1 MRFIRRDG
9 ARLFLDSRDL
19 IRLIEKGEPLS
30 TAQFAAELRKRH
42 ARIVL
47 VHSNVSE
54 LVPQNDNT
62 PADPRRVDRLMRE
75 LETIPHTYLRAPDLG
90 REEFSAALRAY
101 ESAKPVRP
109 IDPYF
114 DHWWETLWK

>member
-1 MRFIRRDG
+1 MRFVHRDG

-19 IRLIEKGEPLS
+19 ISLIETHEPLS
-30 TAQFAAELRKRH
+30 TAQFAGELRRRH

-62 PADPRRVDRLMRE
+62 PADPHRVDRLMNE

-90 REEFSAALRAY
+90 RAEFMAALR
-101 ESAKPVRP
+101 
-109 IDPYF
+109 
-114 DHWWETLWK
+114 